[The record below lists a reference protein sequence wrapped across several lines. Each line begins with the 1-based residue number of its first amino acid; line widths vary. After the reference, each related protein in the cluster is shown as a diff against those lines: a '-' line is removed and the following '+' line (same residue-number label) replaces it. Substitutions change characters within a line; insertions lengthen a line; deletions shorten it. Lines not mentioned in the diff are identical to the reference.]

1 MVVNY
6 ISVLTQTYLTM
17 GTALINLPKKNTGSF
32 FHPENRDLI
41 LSLAASGFAFSFW
54 NAINLRP
61 SLMTDP
67 GYQDQKDGLERNMNI
82 SLLAI
87 GLMAGVLSLIYGKN
101 GYVPSALMIATGAG
115 MYIWTTSELNRYR
128 SDTTLPVTFQDGSVH
143 VRSMSVLYTPTSE
156 SAVIDPRTRRQRGS
170 M

>member
-1 MVVNY
+1 
-6 ISVLTQTYLTM
+6 M
-17 GTALINLPKKNTGSF
+17 GTALINLPRKNTPAF

-67 GYQDQKDGLERNMNI
+67 GYQDQKSGLERNMNI
-82 SLLAI
+82 TLAAI
-87 GLMAGVLSLIYGKN
+87 GIMAGVLSLIYGRN
-101 GYVPSALMIATGAG
+101 GYVPAALMVATGAG
-115 MYIWTTSELNRYR
+115 MYIWTTSELNHYR
-128 SDTTLPVTFQDGSVH
+128 SDTTLPVTFQDGSVPA
-143 VRSMSVLYTPTSE
+143 RSMSVLYAPSSE
-156 SAVIDPRTRRQRGS
+156 SSAISPHVRRQRGS